1 MEFLKTYIDLIIFIV
16 LGIMAFIAI
25 WCTIERIL
33 FFRKIKLNNYQCQEK
48 FDDAISENLT
58 MLYIIYTNAPYVG
71 LLGTVVGIMITFYD
85 MGASGNI
92 DVKSIVIGLSLALK
106 ATALGILVAIPSLM
120 AYNGLLRKISTL
132 SNTYRIFKDKNA

>member
-1 MEFLKTYIDLIIFIV
+1 MEFLKTYIDLIIFVV
-16 LGIMAFIAI
+16 LGFMAFIAI

-33 FFRKIKLNNYQCQEK
+33 FFRKINFNDYPRQEN

-85 MGASGNI
+85 MGLSGDI

-120 AYNGLLRKISTL
+120 AYNALLRKISLL
-132 SNTYRIFKDKNA
+132 SNSYRIFKEKNA